1 MAYLIGHELFDPY
14 DTAPNFVACLVKNW
28 QYDTAPNFVVDQ
40 LSINRHNLK
49 MTDVS
54 KLVSNH
60 WKNEPELVK
69 NAYRDIARE
78 VKVELGKKCKASST
92 YRIVW
97 KNSNFD
103 PYDTA
108 PNFATCDYI
117 K

>member
-1 MAYLIGHELFDPY
+1 MAYLIGHELFDP
-14 DTAPNFVACLVKNW
+14 
-28 QYDTAPNFVVDQ
+28 YDTAPNFVVDQ

-78 VKVELGKKCKASST
+78 VEVELGEKCKASST
-92 YRIVW
+92 YRIAW

-108 PNFATCDYI
+108 PNFVNDYI
-117 K
+117 FIKILLR